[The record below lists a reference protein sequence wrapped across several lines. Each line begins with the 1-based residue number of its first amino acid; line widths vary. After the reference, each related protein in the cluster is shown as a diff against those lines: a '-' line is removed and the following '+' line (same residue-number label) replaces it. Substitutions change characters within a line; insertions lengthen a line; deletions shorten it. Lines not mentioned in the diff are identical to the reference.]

1 MLGLRAGPAIV
12 VVSSCLVLV
21 NGMCPGIG
29 KDHSG
34 RGWVSAFDSAGS
46 EAGLVSG
53 QAVWPG
59 RHGTAIGSVT
69 SAASEQERPE

>member
-1 MLGLRAGPAIV
+1 VLGLRADSAVV

-34 RGWVSAFDSAGS
+34 ERLGLGPNSAGS
-46 EAGLVSG
+46 EAELVSE
-53 QAVWPG
+53 QAVWSD
-59 RHGTAIGSVT
+59 RHGTTIGSVT
-69 SAASEQERPE
+69 STASE